1 MDKAL
6 LVLFKVII
14 DKKCKADEE
23 LKGLVGRYIQKL
35 SEVAAI
41 RDVIKGYID
50 KMSEKERSTLQIYI
64 H

>member
-35 SEVAAI
+35 SEVATV
-41 RDVIKGYID
+41 RDVIKGFID
-50 KMSEKERSTLQIYI
+50 KMSEKEKSTLQIYI